1 MGILDIVNGRISPDE
16 VNADRVIN
24 IDKTIMKTFGL
35 YWPTGCNVAISE
47 EVNTKQLMK
56 KHVGGGTME
65 VYATN
70 VIYSRIIGLQASGRE
85 ELKYEQAPVPMA
97 MFVISVD
104 MRVAKTK

>member
-24 IDKTIMKTFGL
+24 IDKTIMKTFEL
-35 YWPTGCNVAISE
+35 YWATGLNVAISE

-56 KHVGGGTME
+56 KHVGGVAME

-85 ELKYEQAPVPMA
+85 ELKYGSNGNV
-97 MFVISVD
+97 
-104 MRVAKTK
+104 